1 MYLRHVFLNL
11 KTIVYL
17 RSQTIDKFLHRSLSS
32 QIQKHE
38 ESNSIKFS
46 NEDQEKK
53 DTNLVIETRGARKE
67 REKAEWER
75 LSFIEKI
82 VKKYFPS
89 RINSVAIFILA
100 GIGYVIFEQTRNDHE
115 IKRTFRNG
123 SCPNFKFKEEQ
134 LLERKEILDELSRI
148 IKPVANKLVSSYYI
162 VVGDHGTGKTT
173 LIRQAARQ
181 AGRGVIYVDIPYN
194 VERFGS
200 AFARSINFNFKEHLL
215 LSVWIESKM
224 FGSPPDDAGKQESW
238 ERVLVTFEKY
248 AIDFK
253 KRYGCVPILIFDN
266 CDSLANKDKKMLEI
280 LQDTAKTAIDDSTWV
295 TIFVGSAGEAPEQ
308 MEGRSSITRAA
319 SFIEITDLSETEA
332 ITYLTEK
339 RNLPKDMAKDIYA
352 LFGGRFKRLQNA
364 ASKIESGVPFS
375 TIRSSTL
382 NSIARRIEKIRCRV
396 GSQEEAFILNILC
409 GLSYRSEL
417 TIDDLIQ
424 MEGDASIRQKI
435 LEELRNETILARNVT
450 TGSYIFHEQATKV
463 CVNEFYKEKRCF
475 PCKWIKDTKF

>member
-17 RSQTIDKFLHRSLSS
+17 RSQTIDKFIHRSLSS

-53 DTNLVIETRGARKE
+53 GTNLVIETRDARKE

-253 KRYGCVPILIFDN
+253 KRYGCVPVLIFDN

-308 MEGRSSITRAA
+308 MEGK
-319 SFIEITDLSETEA
+319 SFTSE
-332 ITYLTEK
+332 
-339 RNLPKDMAKDIYA
+339 
-352 LFGGRFKRLQNA
+352 
-364 ASKIESGVPFS
+364 
-375 TIRSSTL
+375 
-382 NSIARRIEKIRCRV
+382 
-396 GSQEEAFILNILC
+396 
-409 GLSYRSEL
+409 
-417 TIDDLIQ
+417 
-424 MEGDASIRQKI
+424 
-435 LEELRNETILARNVT
+435 
-450 TGSYIFHEQATKV
+450 
-463 CVNEFYKEKRCF
+463 
-475 PCKWIKDTKF
+475 